1 MEVLKCF
8 AAELINMTNMMFI
21 GSSSQNTKSVS
32 QICSVKKMLLEILQN
47 SQRNTCDQ
55 SHFFNR
61 VAVFRQRCFPVN
73 FLKFL
78 RTPPVVA
85 YENIILIDLQSK
97 AEIF

>member
-32 QICSVKKMLLEILQN
+32 QSCSVKKILEILQN
-47 SQRNTCDQ
+47 SQRNTGDQ

-73 FLKFL
+73 FSKFL

>member
-8 AAELINMTNMMFI
+8 AAELINMTNMRFI
-21 GSSSQNTKSVS
+21 GSSSQNTESVS
-32 QICSVKKMLLEILQN
+32 QSCSVKKILEILQN

-73 FLKFL
+73 FSKFL